1 MMKRLNKTNNF
12 IKNNKMAAVIITAAL
27 WIAFALALT
36 GCGSSSQT
44 GDNSGTGTVPDGSF
58 KTVSEDV
65 FLQSADGT
73 YTYCSIVAPE
83 SDEPYP
89 LVSISHG
96 IYGTINSGGA
106 RQLSEMLASDGI
118 AAVRVDFNRCLTDDP
133 KKALAKDKSGRT
145 NEYTISDMLESNM
158 LAIDYALDNYNVD
171 KDRIGVY
178 GRSFGGRIAM
188 IMGNESWGGID
199 FKAMA
204 LIAPAGNEYALIHY
218 VGGQEEWD
226 QIREAVAGGHKFKR
240 GRLIFSERWFDEY
253 YEMNPALTGDKFGD
267 KPVMVYYNTKDTVV
281 EPETSLD
288 CAHAYSNV
296 AIYEVTTDDGHGYEM
311 SYEQSAIKVEIMN
324 RVVAFF
330 KENL

>member
-1 MMKRLNKTNNF
+1 MKQTTRNKRT
-12 IKNNKMAAVIITAAL
+12 IRGCLALAVAAL
-27 WIAFALALT
+27 LIFIASA
-36 GCGSSSQT
+36 CGT
-44 GDNSGTGTVPDGSF
+44 DDDVGI
-58 KTVSEDV
+58 KTESL
-65 FLQSADGT
+65 FLPNGDGT
-73 YTYCSIVAPE
+73 FTYCEIAAPAE
-83 SDEPYP
+83 GYSYP

-96 IYGTINSGGA
+96 IYGSINSGGA
-106 RQLSEMLASDGI
+106 KQLSEMLASNGI
-118 AAVRVDFNRCLTDDP
+118 AAVRVDFNRCTSDDP
-133 KKALAKDKSGRT
+133 EKALAKDKSGRT
-145 NEYTISDMLESNM
+145 NEYTLSDMLESNM

-178 GRSFGGRIAM
+178 GRSFGGRVAM

-199 FKAMA
+199 YKAMA

-226 QIREAVAGGHKFKR
+226 HIRSQIARDGKYVR
-240 GRLIFSERWFDEY
+240 GNLTLTEQWFDEY

-296 AIYEVTTDDGHGYEM
+296 SIYEVTTDDGHGYEM
-311 SYEQSAIKVEIMN
+311 SYDHSEIKDEIMN
-324 RVVAFF
+324 RVVTFF
-330 KENL
+330 KDNL